1 MEYQTPLRNVDLLRK
16 RIIAMLFSDLAV
28 DLFPYLKRSQ
38 LRQIQGTD
46 LIIVRLFYMS
56 EQELKRY
63 YEELRNA

>member
-1 MEYQTPLRNVDLLRK
+1 MEYQTPLRSVDLLRK
-16 RIIAMLFSDLAV
+16 RIISMLFSDLAV

>member
-46 LIIVRLFYMS
+46 LAIVRLFYMS
-56 EQELKRY
+56 EQDLKRY